1 MSGEQLLI
9 AFFAGS
15 MLIAFGLLPGAAFRE
30 LREVIEN
37 AAVRFHMGIE
47 PTRTHWSH
55 EREEAWPPRDRML
68 FAVVG
73 VGLILL
79 ALWGYLSS

>member
-1 MSGEQLLI
+1 MSSEQLLI
-9 AFFAGS
+9 ALFFGGL
-15 MLIAFGLLPGAAFRE
+15 LIAFGLLPGASFRD
-30 LREVIEN
+30 LREGLQN
-37 AAVRFHMGIE
+37 AAIRFHTGLE
-47 PTRTHWSH
+47 PMRTHWAH

-79 ALWGYLSS
+79 AVYGYLS

>member
-1 MSGEQLLI
+1 MNSEQLLV
-9 AFFAGS
+9 ALFAAG
-15 MLIAFGLLPGAAFRE
+15 MLIAFGLLPGPAFRE

-37 AAVRFHMGIE
+37 AAIRFHMGIE
-47 PTRTHWSH
+47 PTRTHWAH
-55 EREEAWPPRDRML
+55 ESEEAWPPRDRML

-79 ALWGYLSS
+79 ALWGYCLS